1 MTWYPDRHHPC
12 FFLEDALRALGADAQ
27 VIRND
32 ETLNC
37 WGLKVDGKLMVYLI
51 DNRWQHEREHED
63 PAALELI
70 KRGVLVTCAQ
80 KPDAE
85 RVGAKWLPLA
95 VTPGYRFEPRA
106 KIFDVGFVGYVR
118 DQNRAE
124 MLQLVA
130 ARYTTAFSQG
140 CFGDSAVSDYWQSRV
155 GLNVVTNY
163 SMPNAY
169 DTWNM
174 RSPEIMATAT
184 PLVLGHEDY
193 LSELGVI
200 SGENCMTYDS
210 PAGMLAAIQYLI
222 NTPEL
227 AVQIGIAGMNL
238 VLARHTYTHRARQVI
253 EWLV

>member
-1 MTWYPDRHHPC
+1 MFYPDRHHPC
-12 FFLEDALRALGADAQ
+12 FFLEDALRTLGMDAQ

-51 DNRWQHEREHED
+51 DNRHLHERVTED

-80 KPDAE
+80 RPDAE

-95 VTPGYRFEPRA
+95 VTPGYRFEPRH
-106 KIFDVGFVGYVR
+106 KIFDCGFVGYVR
-118 DQNRAE
+118 DPGRAE
-124 MLQLVA
+124 MLALVA
-130 ARYTTAFSQG
+130 SRFTTAFSQG

-155 GLNVVTNY
+155 GLNVVTGY
-163 SMPNAY
+163 GTPNSY

-174 RSPEIMATAT
+174 RSPEIMSTGT
-184 PLVLGHEDY
+184 PLVLGYEDY
-193 LSELGVI
+193 LADLGVI

-222 NTPEL
+222 DTPDR
-227 AVQIGIAGMNL
+227 ATQIGIAGMNL
-238 VLARHTYTHRARQVI
+238 VLARHKYSHRAQQVI